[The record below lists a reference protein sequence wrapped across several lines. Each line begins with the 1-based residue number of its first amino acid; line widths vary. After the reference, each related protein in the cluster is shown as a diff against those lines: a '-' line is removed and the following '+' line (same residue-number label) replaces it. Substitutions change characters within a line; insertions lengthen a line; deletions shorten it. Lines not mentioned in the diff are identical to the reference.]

1 MDAYTLGPA
10 GLVVVLLIVLWMRRP
25 RRPRA
30 LDLSKSVEE
39 QVAGFLARDA
49 DLLGVL
55 RQRGVDLNT
64 PRHIDL
70 HFLADTE
77 QLARGLMRSLD
88 AAFPDAKLELDGPV
102 QTRGSAPFWSVTCI
116 VQAPVSAVVARGAVE
131 KRVRLAA
138 AAGALHDGWGTP
150 LGQRHPDGGRV
161 EGP

>member
-1 MDAYTLGPA
+1 MDAYTLGLA

-25 RRPRA
+25 RRPRT

-39 QVAGFLARDA
+39 QVAGFVARDA

-55 RQRGVDLNT
+55 RQRGVDLNV

-77 QLARGLMRSLD
+77 QLARDLMRSLP
-88 AAFPDAKLELDGPV
+88 AAFPHGKLELDGPL

-116 VQAPVSAVVARGAVE
+116 VQAPISAIVAREAVE
-131 KRVRLAA
+131 RRVRLAA

-150 LGQRHPDGGRV
+150 LGQPQPDGGRV

>member
-25 RRPRA
+25 RRPRNA
-30 LDLSKSVEE
+30 GV
-39 QVAGFLARDA
+39 GFLARDA

-55 RQRGVDLNT
+55 RQRGVDLKT

-70 HFLADTE
+70 HFLADTA
-77 QLARGLMRSLD
+77 QLVRGLMRSLD

-150 LGQRHPDGGRV
+150 LGQRQPDGGRV